1 VYLDRW
7 TYEELEKGVYLIL
20 RKRSRTIALRHLF
33 RASYRPENY
42 CPCIDKVVGVNYYD
56 VEQATAKLATL
67 SLKTT
72 PLIESQMVC
81 TPHIWAALNKSE
93 RVHGIV

>member
-1 VYLDRW
+1 VVDYR
-7 TYEELEKGVYLIL
+7 EKFAVNGV
-20 RKRSRTIALRHLF
+20 S
-33 RASYRPENY
+33 
-42 CPCIDKVVGVNYYD
+42 YYD
-56 VEQATAKLATL
+56 VGQATANLATL

-93 RVHGIV
+93 RAHGIV